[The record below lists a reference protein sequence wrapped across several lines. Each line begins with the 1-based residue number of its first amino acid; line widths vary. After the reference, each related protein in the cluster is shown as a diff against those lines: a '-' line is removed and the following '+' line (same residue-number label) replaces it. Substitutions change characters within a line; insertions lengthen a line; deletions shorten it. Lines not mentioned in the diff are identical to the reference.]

1 MKMDQPNNKVLE
13 LNYERASAPKRVS
26 AMLFD
31 LLLCFVSTL
40 VLLIG
45 TFAIIQNNSG
55 FISLTKDREDSLINS
70 GLYVKN
76 GDEIKQLSSVL
87 ESDDTLTYNEKSNT
101 LDSALISFFNNDLYF
116 YEVDGNDIYLKLKK
130 TANNG
135 VSQVNLFTSDYKRAL
150 TNSDYD
156 KTYYD
161 FYKSSYS
168 TAIGYLQLNKNYSSA
183 TKKINI
189 IYIFS
194 SLGTF
199 LLTIV
204 IFFYI
209 VPLIFKRGRQT
220 FGMKLT
226 KLGLVYSDGFNL
238 SFWRFTARFSLFFFI
253 EVIISLISFLI
264 PIFLSFT
271 MMVIRKDHQSFHD
284 YIVQSYVVSSDNDT
298 IYYDYEEY
306 MQKHREIDT
315 KNIVLKQ

>member
-1 MKMDQPNNKVLE
+1 MEQPNNKVLE

-40 VLLIG
+40 ILLIG
-45 TFAIIQNNSG
+45 TFAIIQNNPG
-55 FISLTKDREDSLINS
+55 FISLTKDREDGLLNS

-76 GDEIKQLSSVL
+76 DNEIKQLSSIL
-87 ESDDTLTYNEKSNT
+87 ENNETLTYNEKSDK
-101 LDSALISFFNNDLYF
+101 LDDALTSFFNNDLYF
-116 YEVDGNDIYLKLKK
+116 YEVDGNDVYLNLKK

-135 VSQVNLFTSDYKRAL
+135 DSQVNLFTSDYKRAL

-168 TAIGYLQLNKNYSSA
+168 TAIGYLQLDKDYSLA

-199 LLTIV
+199 LLITI

-226 KLGLVYSDGFNL
+226 RLGLVYSDGFNL
-238 SFWRFTARFSLFFFI
+238 SFWRFTARFSLFFFV
-253 EVIISLISFLI
+253 EVIVSFIAFLI
-264 PIFLSFT
+264 PIFVSLT
-271 MMVIRKDHQSFHD
+271 MMIIRKDHQSFHD
-284 YIVQSYVVSSDNDT
+284 YVVQSYVVSSDNDT